1 MKKTRL
7 KLILNIFICL
17 LIALFTV
24 NGGTAFAAD
33 TPPSDGGPAANLAWQ
48 KQVLTALADTAI
60 KNLDAAEAT
69 VQANPV

>member
-1 MKKTRL
+1 MKKLFFETVVS
-7 KLILNIFICL
+7 IFLCVVL
-17 LIALFTV
+17 SSV
-24 NGGTAFAAD
+24 VGGTVFAAD